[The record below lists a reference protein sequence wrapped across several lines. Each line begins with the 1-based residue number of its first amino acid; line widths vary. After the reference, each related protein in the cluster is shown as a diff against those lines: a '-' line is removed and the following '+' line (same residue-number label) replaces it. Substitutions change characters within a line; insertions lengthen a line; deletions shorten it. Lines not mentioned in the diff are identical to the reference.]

1 MKTFCAHTVI
11 ILGMTFSIAID
22 CLGEI
27 PPLTFEQ
34 IVSDPASWPKEV
46 TITEE
51 VNVTL
56 MIDGQERGK
65 MKIPAGSKRAL
76 KSVTPESVIL
86 EVVGSEASIPPEKTN
101 LVDAANESIQRAA
114 AIDRARRELAENA
127 ANLQASTESNPVDT
141 SSRATPAPEST
152 PEESLIQKEIGDHLA
167 ALKSGKLAP
176 VEKSKLNGVKYYAI
190 YFSAHWCPPCR
201 KFTPDLVSFYK
212 RTKRQHPEF
221 ELIFVSRD
229 KSEEKMVD
237 YMKEYYMG
245 FPALNYETGKGH
257 NALGKYASGGIPNLV
272 FIDAEGNVLS
282 SSYVDGAYV
291 GPRKVLD
298 DIAKTLR

>member
-1 MKTFCAHTVI
+1 MKKLCVHTVI
-11 ILGMTFSIAID
+11 MLMMAFSIAID

-27 PPLTFEQ
+27 QPLTFEQ

-46 TITEE
+46 TVTEE
-51 VNVTL
+51 INVTL
-56 MIDGQERGK
+56 MKDGQEKGK

-76 KSVTPESVIL
+76 KSVTSESVIL
-86 EVVGSEASIPPEKTN
+86 EIVGSEAAIPIEKTN
-101 LVDAANESIQRAA
+101 LVDAANEAAQRTA
-114 AIDRARRELAENA
+114 AITRARQELAENA
-127 ANLQASTESNPVDT
+127 ASLQASGESNPVDT
-141 SSRATPAPEST
+141 SSRATPAPESR
-152 PEESLIQKEIGDHLA
+152 PEESTIQKEIASHLVV
-167 ALKSGKLAP
+167 LQSGKLVP
-176 VEKSKLNGVKYYAI
+176 LDKKKLNGVKYYAV

-221 ELIFVSRD
+221 ELVFVSSD

-237 YMKEYYMG
+237 YMKEYYMSY
-245 FPALNYETGKGH
+245 PALNYETGKGH

-272 FIDAEGNVLS
+272 FIDAEGKVLS
-282 SSYVDGAYV
+282 SSYVDGTYV